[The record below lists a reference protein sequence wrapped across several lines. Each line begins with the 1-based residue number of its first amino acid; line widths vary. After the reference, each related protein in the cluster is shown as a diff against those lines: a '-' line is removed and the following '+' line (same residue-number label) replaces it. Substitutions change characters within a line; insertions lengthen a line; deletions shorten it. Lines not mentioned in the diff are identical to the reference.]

1 MKKIS
6 LFVVGC
12 FAAGHLYAQNSA
24 VTSATLYHKDGL
36 LDKAKTEIDKAS
48 QHEKTSTKAKTWYY
62 KGVIY
67 EDIFASPL
75 PSYTNLSEDPA
86 TEAYHAYKKAIE
98 LEKPGGEYDKNSQ
111 ARLESLWANSLN
123 KSVAAYNNKEL
134 PKAMKLAQLA
144 QNIKPEDT
152 TAYVYTASF
161 AAGMEDYGKMSEAY
175 QKLIDLGHS
184 KKEYYSYMAYAAR
197 KVNNDDNKALE
208 IITEGRKHYP
218 ADKELM
224 LEELNLYFA
233 TGRTNEVKSKL
244 EEAVKADPGNASLH
258 YNLGA
263 IYDQEANDT
272 KKSKAE
278 KDALKKQA
286 IESYE
291 KALAAD
297 NKNFDAAFNLG
308 AIYYNQAADVVKK
321 VNSMDLGTYQ
331 KEGKKYEAQ
340 ARQHFEKALPYFE
353 TAYAVQ
359 PKDANVLTSL
369 KTIYT
374 ALKRKEDVARV
385 DKELSAVEKQ

>member
-6 LFVVGC
+6 LFVVTC

-48 QHEKTSTKAKTWYY
+48 QHEKTSSKAKTWYY

-67 EDIFASPL
+67 EDLFTSPL

-86 TEAYHAYKKAIE
+86 TEAYQAYKKAIE

-123 KSVAAYNNKEL
+123 KSVEAYNNKEL
-134 PKAMKLAQLA
+134 PKAMKLAQLG

-152 TAYVYTASF
+152 TAYVYMASF
-161 AAGMEDYGKMSEAY
+161 AAAVEDYGKMSEAY
-175 QKLIDLGHS
+175 QKLIDLGHR

-233 TGRTNEVKSKL
+233 TGRTNEVKGKL
-244 EEAVKADPGNASLH
+244 EEAVKTDPDNAVLH
-258 YNLGA
+258 FNLGA

-278 KDALKKQA
+278 RDASKKKA

-297 NKNFDAAFNLG
+297 SKNFDAAFNLG
-308 AIYYNQAADVVKK
+308 AIYYNQAADIVKK

-331 KEGKKYEAQ
+331 KEGKKFEAQ
-340 ARQHFEKALPYFE
+340 ARQQFEKALPYFE

-359 PKDANVLTSL
+359 PKDENVLTSL